1 MKKKIIILIAVRLK
15 SERLK
20 EKALLNILNQ
30 PMILFLVERLRRSQL
45 VSDIYL
51 CTSTN
56 KQDDEISTLAEKKK
70 IKYFR
75 GEELDVMSRFL
86 EVSKLENA
94 DILVRVTGD
103 NPLTDPIIMDQMI
116 KSHITNKAEYTFT
129 EDIPH
134 GTRSEVIDR
143 KAMMKCHKLIEDKN
157 STEYM
162 SLMFNRPDFF
172 KINRFQVTSEKLKRP
187 DVSLTVDTE
196 QDYEIVNKILKY
208 FKKDP
213 HDLEEVIKCYDNL
226 PSTLKRKKTD
236 SHLQNLDRINVSFK
250 SDV

>member
-1 MKKKIIILIAVRLK
+1 MKKKVIVLIAVRLK
-15 SERLK
+15 SKRLK
-20 EKALLNILNQ
+20 KKAMLNILDQ
-30 PMILFLVERLRRSQL
+30 PMILFLVERLRRSEL
-45 VSDIYL
+45 ASEIYL

-56 KQDDEISTLAEKKK
+56 KQDDEIYKLAENNK

-86 EVSKLENA
+86 EVSMLENA

-116 KSHITNKAEYTFT
+116 KSHISNKAEYTFT
-129 EDIPH
+129 EDLPH
-134 GTRSEVIDR
+134 GTRCEIINRD
-143 KAMMKCHKLIEDKN
+143 AMMKCHKLIQDKN
-157 STEYM
+157 APEYM
-162 SLMFNRPDFF
+162 TLMFNRPDFF
-172 KINRFQVTSEKLKRP
+172 KINKFKITSDKLKRP

-196 QDYEIVNKILKY
+196 KDYKIISEIIKF

-226 PSTLKRKKTD
+226 PSILKREETGY
-236 SHLQNLDRINVSFK
+236 HLKNLDSINVSYK
-250 SDV
+250 SDI